1 MNSIVLHEGRAALA
15 TLEEI
20 KETVDQLLE
29 VMESELHR
37 ERYSLVFND
46 AWLGLEELS
55 EELGDD
61 IADDGI

>member
-1 MNSIVLHEGRAALA
+1 MA

-29 VMESELHR
+29 AMENELHR